1 MCRLLL
7 LDNIGSQH
15 WVDRAA
21 KAGGN
26 HAGFG
31 GAPNSMQRVQATA
44 AHYLRRLMADCR
56 MAVVASRH
64 AAVSVS
70 EQHGQQLAG
79 PLRLLQREYMTQ
91 AWQVG
96 RHAACVCVAWCTVA
110 CGETCVVHRCVDM
123 PVGMMVSGQV

>member
-1 MCRLLL
+1 MSHQSSSCVQGVCRLVL

-31 GAPNSMQRVQATA
+31 GAPNSMQRVQAAA

-56 MAVVASRH
+56 VAVVASRH
-64 AAVSVS
+64 AAVSVG
-70 EQHGQQLAG
+70 EQQGQQLAG

-91 AWQVG
+91 SWQV
-96 RHAACVCVAWCTVA
+96 REHAS
-110 CGETCVVHRCVDM
+110 R
-123 PVGMMVSGQV
+123 VSQQGVL